1 MSRRLSNILLFVLSA
16 LLLAYTTLRAHLL
29 SLTHDECGSFAI
41 WTSYDIFSCR
51 TNPDCWG
58 TANLHWLYVLLMK
71 PTVGLFGDSELAIR
85 LPALFGHAIY
95 LLFSIKLVNWIADQ
109 LPHPASSIQHP
120 ASSIPHTSIP
130 HLSSLIPFLGF
141 VLLNCN
147 AYLLEFHS
155 LARGYGLAMSMM
167 MVSLYYLARWV
178 ESGRLGPLVGALG
191 GGALAVLS
199 NFTLLVYFACLLA
212 VIGGGVVWAFLK
224 KDENRAERAKWALG
238 GSAAYLAVL
247 AWLLHNPI
255 RILRERGEFEWGRE
269 TFLETYKSV
278 VHCSLYGGRYL
289 KMFNLEVFGGAMFL
303 LLLAA
308 TGYAV
313 YLFFKAERRQ
323 PSTVCRP
330 PQKIMA
336 RFYLTAV
343 SLPLMATVAAIAQH
357 LILGTKYQ
365 VDRTAIMFIP
375 LCSLV
380 VFLFLAN
387 WVAKSGS
394 RWAVGLAGVIGL
406 FVLGHLLRVGQLQ
419 YTSEWGYDA
428 ETKNVMAYMN
438 QKVPPGQKVKFGVN
452 WLYHPSATYYQQRF
466 GYDFTEPPVY
476 SKELFTDGRYDYY
489 YVQPDDFPK
498 LDSLYVEE
506 KRFSWVGIL
515 LRKN

>member
-1 MSRRLSNILLFVLSA
+1 MSRRLTNIILFVLSA

-41 WTSYDIFSCR
+41 WTDYDIFSCR

-71 PTVGLFGDSELAIR
+71 LTVGLFGDSELAIR

-95 LLFSIKLVNWIADQ
+95 LIFSIKLVNWIASKVGSSQ
-109 LPHPASSIQHP
+109 STVVSPLIPHPS
-120 ASSIPHTSIP
+120 T
-130 HLSSLIPFLGF
+130 LIPLLGF

-167 MVSLYYLARWV
+167 MMSLYYLARWV
-178 ESGRLGPLVGALG
+178 ERGKLGPLVGTLG

-212 VIGGGVVWAFLK
+212 IIGGGVVWAFLK
-224 KDENRAERAKWALG
+224 KDENRAERAKWAVG
-238 GSAAYLAVL
+238 GGAAFVAVL
-247 AWLLHNPI
+247 GWLLHNPI

-269 TFLETYKSV
+269 AFMDTYKSV
-278 VHCSLYGGRYL
+278 VHCSLYGGRYF
-289 KMFNLEVFGGAMFL
+289 KMYNLEVFGGAMFVL
-303 LLLAA
+303 LLTA
-308 TGYAV
+308 TVFAV
-313 YLFFKAERRQ
+313 VNFFKKPKEA
-323 PSTVCRP
+323 
-330 PQKIMA
+330 MA
-336 RFYLTAV
+336 RFYLAAV
-343 SLPLMATVAAIAQH
+343 SLPLMAMVAAIAQH
-357 LILGTKYQ
+357 LILSTKYQ

-375 LCSLV
+375 LCALA

-394 RWAVGLAGVIGL
+394 RLALGLAVAIGL
-406 FVLGHLLRVGQLQ
+406 FVAGHLLRVGQLQ

-428 ETKNVMAYMN
+428 ETKHVMAYMN
-438 QKVPPGQKVKFGVN
+438 EKIPTGQKVKFGVN

-476 SKELFTDGRYDYY
+476 SKELFLDGRYDFY
-489 YVQPDDFPK
+489 YVQPEDFPK
-498 LDSLYVEE
+498 LDSLYTEE

-515 LRKN
+515 LRKK

>member
-71 PTVGLFGDSELAIR
+71 LTVGLFGDSELAIR

-95 LLFSIKLVNWIADQ
+95 LFFSIKLVKWIAAKVGSSQ
-109 LPHPASSIQHP
+109 LAVGSLL
-120 ASSIPHTSIP
+120 IPHS
-130 HLSSLIPFLGF
+130 SSLTPLFGF

-178 ESGRLGPLVGALG
+178 ESGRLGPLVGTLG

-212 VIGGGVVWAFLK
+212 VIGGGMFWAFLK
-224 KDENRAERAKWALG
+224 KDENRVERAKWALG
-238 GSAAYLAVL
+238 GSAAYLAAL
-247 AWLLHNPI
+247 GWLLHNPI

-289 KMFNLEVFGGAMFL
+289 KMYNLEVFGGAMFL

-308 TGYAV
+308 TVFAV
-313 YLFFKAERRQ
+313 VNFIKKPKDA
-323 PSTVCRP
+323 
-330 PQKIMA
+330 MA
-336 RFYLTAV
+336 RFYLAAI

-375 LCSLV
+375 LCALAG
-380 VFLFLAN
+380 FLFFAN
-387 WVAKSGS
+387 WLAQKGS
-394 RWAVGLAGVIGL
+394 RWAVGLVVVIGL
-406 FVLGHLLRVGQLQ
+406 FVLGHLLRVGQLE

-438 QKVPPGQKVKFGVN
+438 DKVPPGQKVKFGVN